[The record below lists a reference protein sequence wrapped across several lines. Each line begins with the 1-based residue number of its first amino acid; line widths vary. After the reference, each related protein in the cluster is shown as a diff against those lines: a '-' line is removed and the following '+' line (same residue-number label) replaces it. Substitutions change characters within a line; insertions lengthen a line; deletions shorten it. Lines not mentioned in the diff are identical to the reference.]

1 MLFVHVWKGC
11 FYFSSVLSLC
21 YLVIFFKLSSSSNM
35 LGLSVL
41 SGGIHSDLSTNNFL
55 SWMSSSLLESLID
68 SRNAKKFGSLTRR
81 ENSSNAFWISA
92 LSDLRGLGINFR
104 PLERTLI
111 SSFVRM
117 CELRFIIDAGEIAS
131 FSSSLN
137 LMSSVRVLS

>member
-1 MLFVHVWKGC
+1 MF
-11 FYFSSVLSLC
+11 SVLSKIITEDPVSAGLIIISLFFWRDFSAFRSRLERLFLFFVC
-21 YLVIFFKLSSSSNM
+21 LISMLLSDFFKLSSSSNM

-117 CELRFIIDAGEIAS
+117 
-131 FSSSLN
+131 
-137 LMSSVRVLS
+137 